1 MGDKPRMLT
10 AKQFAVETG
19 ISYPVIIEWL
29 KEGKIPEAEQTSFK
43 VWQIPATVAEVFKK
57 PENRPKLGRPP
68 KPVEADREAQAVAE
82 GAGGQES
89 AKPKRRASKRSPAK
103 KAIKKSAKKAKKGTS
118 FFS

>member
-10 AKQFAVETG
+10 AKQFAAETG

-43 VWQIPATVAEVFKK
+43 VWQIPATVTEVFKK

-68 KPVEADREAQAVAE
+68 KAADASNEAEASAE
-82 GAGGQES
+82 GIGDQEPT
-89 AKPKRRASKRSPAK
+89 KPRRKASKRSPAK
-103 KAIKKSAKKAKKGTS
+103 KATKKSAKKAKKGTL
-118 FFS
+118 F

>member
-1 MGDKPRMLT
+1 MLT

-43 VWQIPATVAEVFKK
+43 IWQIPAAVAEVFKK

-68 KPVEADREAQAVAE
+68 KPADAEKEAEASAE
-82 GAGGQES
+82 GDGDQEPT
-89 AKPKRRASKRSPAK
+89 KPKRRASKRSPAK
-103 KAIKKSAKKAKKGTS
+103 KANVTRSAKKAKKGKKGPP
-118 FFS
+118 FF